1 VRPNLALAAAIT
13 GYIQLI
19 DFHALVSALAE
30 ADAVV
35 RFLFRPGQFVV
46 KGTTLAVAEGLDLR
60 RSRSAEMFGH
70 TVTIGVRRT
79 LVQDAEF
86 ALA

>member
-19 DFHALVSALAE
+19 DFHALVSAVAE

-35 RFLFRPGQFVV
+35 RFLFRPGRFVV
-46 KGTTLAVAEGLDLR
+46 KGTTLAVAEGLVLR

-70 TVTIGVRRT
+70 TVGVRRT
-79 LVQDAEF
+79 LVQDTEF
-86 ALA
+86 DLA